1 MVSDLEAAA
10 AALDASGDY
19 RVLRR
24 LKTREELAEDDGATK
39 KVAIILDVE
48 TTGLDQASD
57 EIIELGMLKFSYGS
71 DGRIYRVVDTF
82 SALRQPSIPIPAEIT
97 RLTGITADMVAG
109 KSIVADEVDEFIADA
124 VLIIA
129 HNAGFDRPFCERSWG
144 SFSGKH
150 WACSSNEVDWR
161 GRGHAG
167 TRLGYLLGDYRLF
180 HDGHRALED
189 CRAVL
194 EILARPLPPA
204 TEPPLKTL
212 LESAR
217 IATIRIWAE
226 GAPFD
231 HKDTLKARG
240 YRWSDGSRGTLKSW
254 WKDVPE
260 PAADAE
266 LAFLHHEIYG
276 DDAVNIP
283 TQRLTARDRFSAGA

>member
-240 YRWSDGSRGTLKSW
+240 YRWSDGSHGTVRAW

-260 PAADAE
+260 PAAVSE
-266 LAFLHHEIYG
+266 IGFLRHEIYG
-276 DDAVNIP
+276 DDAINPPIR
-283 TQRLTARDRFSAGA
+283 RLTARDRFSDRR

>member
-1 MVSDLEAAA
+1 MDADLEAAA

-24 LKTREELAEDDGATK
+24 LKPREEIAEDDGATK
-39 KVAIILDVE
+39 KLAIILDVE

-82 SALRQPSIPIPAEIT
+82 SALRQPRIPIPAEIT

-109 KSIVADEVDEFIADA
+109 KSIDADEVDEFVADA

-144 SFSGKH
+144 SFSRKH
-150 WACSSNEVDWR
+150 WACSSNEVDWQA
-161 GRGHAG
+161 RGHAG
-167 TRLGYLLGDYRLF
+167 TRLGYLLSDYRLF

-194 EILARPLPPA
+194 EILSRPLPPA
-204 TEPPLKTL
+204 TEPPLKAL

-240 YRWSDGSRGTLKSW
+240 YRWSDGSHGTKAW

-260 PAADAE
+260 HAADAE
-266 LAFLHHEIYG
+266 LVFLHHEIYG
-276 DDAVNIP
+276 DDAVNFP
-283 TQRLTARDRFSAGA
+283 TRRLTARDRFSDRR